1 MSMRTCPEC
10 GSSVKLENMRRHF
23 ANVHPGKD
31 PSAAISEEE
40 HREIRRATRSSA
52 PAFYTRRPIQ
62 IGIALVVLAAVGY
75 AGLPYI
81 LGSHPA
87 AGLNLVAYC
96 SVEGSVEHYHP
107 LLVINDHG
115 ASAHLPYE
123 PGQGADIGAI
133 NQAGFT
139 NPSYYCAS
147 GQIHLLHTHDGSGI
161 IHVELP
167 QLVDPSPTLGQFFQI
182 WGEPLTPSAVWT
194 FSGHV
199 TATMY
204 NSDLGV
210 TTDYSSNP
218 GSLPLYEPAG
228 GPTSNEF
235 PIPQGLIFNG
245 AYGDG
250 QSGGSFSGEII
261 WLNVTA

>member
-1 MSMRTCPEC
+1 MRTCPEC
-10 GSSVKLENMRRHF
+10 GSSVKLENMKRHF

-40 HREIRRATRSSA
+40 HREIRRATHSGG
-52 PAFYTRRPIQ
+52 PAFYTRRPFQ
-62 IGIALVVLAAVGY
+62 IGVVVVILVAAGY
-75 AGLPYI
+75 AGLPYL
-81 LGSHPA
+81 LGSRGGS
-87 AGLNLVAYC
+87 GLDIITYC
-96 SVEGSVEHYHP
+96 GVEGSVEHYHP
-107 LLVINDHG
+107 LLVINENG
-115 ASAHLPYE
+115 APQHLPYD
-123 PGQGADIGAI
+123 PSQGADVGAI

-139 NPSYYCAS
+139 NPSYYCPN

-167 QLVDPSPTLGQFFQI
+167 QVVSPSPTLGQFFTI
-182 WGEPLTPSAVWT
+182 WGEPLTPSAIWT
-194 FSGHV
+194 FTGHV

-204 NSDLGV
+204 NGDLRT

-218 GSLPLYEPAG
+218 ASLPFYEPAG
-228 GPTSNEF
+228 GPTANEF
-235 PIPQGLIFNG
+235 PIPRALIFNG

-250 QSGGSFSGEII
+250 QSGGTFSGEII